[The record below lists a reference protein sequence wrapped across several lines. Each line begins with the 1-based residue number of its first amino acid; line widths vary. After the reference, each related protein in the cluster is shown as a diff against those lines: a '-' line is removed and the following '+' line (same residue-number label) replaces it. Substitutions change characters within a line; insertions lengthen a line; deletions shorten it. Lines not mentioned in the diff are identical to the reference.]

1 MRDEDARTLAD
12 STTRRKV
19 TLKSGVV
26 LDGALSRADHGIYNV
41 MPLPDVSGV
50 VQGGLVR
57 DIHVEDIVAI
67 A

>member
-1 MRDEDARTLAD
+1 MRDEDARPFAD

-19 TLKSGVV
+19 TLKSGVI
-26 LDGALSRADHGIYNV
+26 LDGSLSRADHGIYNV
-41 MPLPDVSGV
+41 MPLPDLSGV

-57 DIHVEDIVAI
+57 DIQVEDIVAI